1 MEFSGTFELEET
13 TVEEVWLALSDPE
26 LVWNALP
33 GCQFLARVEDDDP
46 DFDALREEYE
56 GREPELTM
64 DEETIHGRAFEEG
77 ATYAALMEVSL
88 GSVSPSFR
96 TVGTVDE
103 REEYRMVAAGEGES
117 GNSSFEGSAE
127 MELRSV
133 EGGVAVDWQAE
144 ADVFGRIAQ
153 MGQRVVNPAANRVI
167 KRFFDG
173 IKDTIEDLAAEETG
187 DQAAAEDDGG
197 ATAGVDED
205 GPDEDA
211 EGENVDDES
220 SGETSGEGG
229 PDDDPVA
236 ADAADGVEESGG
248 LLARVRRLLGLGG

>member
-1 MEFSGTFELEET
+1 MEFSGTFELEDA
-13 TVEEVWLALSDPE
+13 TVDEVWLALSDPD

-33 GCQFLARVEDDDP
+33 GCQFLARVDDEDP
-46 DFDALREEYE
+46 AFDALREEHE
-56 GREPELTM
+56 GQEPELTL

-103 REEYRMVAAGEGES
+103 REEYRMVASGEGES
-117 GNSSFEGSAE
+117 GNSSFEGNAE
-127 MELRSV
+127 MELQTV

-153 MGQRVVNPAANRVI
+153 MGQRVVSPAANRVI

-173 IKDTIEDLAAEETG
+173 IQDTIEDLAAAETG
-187 DQAAAEDDGG
+187 GHDAAGGDGG
-197 ATAGVDED
+197 ATASEDED
-205 GPDEDA
+205 GEA
-211 EGENVDDES
+211 GES
-220 SGETSGEGG
+220 GGETSGEEE
-229 PDDDPVA
+229 PDDDPA
-236 ADAADGVEESGG
+236 AAAAVDGGEDSGG
-248 LLARVRRLLGLGG
+248 LLARVRRLLGFGS